1 MIIILECTRELALG
15 YNSYCVCFKSLRKSP
30 GDIVYVDSSK
40 DTGLNQQVHSLLAL
54 NKTSLNP
61 IDVNKL
67 HKSVSNSNLQLI
79 VCMKH

>member
-15 YNSYCVCFKSLRKSP
+15 YNSYCACFKSLP
-30 GDIVYVDSSK
+30 VDIVYVDSSK
-40 DTGLNQQVHSLLAL
+40 DTGLNQQVNSLLAL

-61 IDVNKL
+61 VDVNKL